1 MSKLWKLA
9 HERASGET
17 RDALKLTEDRIV
29 IGVLLWGVWLFFVWM
44 HEGKAAGLKLLL
56 SLVPLLIFPLVYA
69 MKFIAAAGRIYDEA
83 TGQIEECCKDG
94 WIRIGTCPPRH
105 RAVDVSPLPAAL
117 LRGGGGGPRGRCAEK
132 DGTRALMAA
141 DEKSRLAQ

>member
-83 TGQIEECCKDG
+83 TGQIEELQGRLD
-94 WIRIGTCPPRH
+94 TH
-105 RAVDVSPLPAAL
+105 RDLPSPSS
-117 LRGGGGGPRGRCAEK
+117 RG
-132 DGTRALMAA
+132 
-141 DEKSRLAQ
+141 

>member
-83 TGQIEECCKDG
+83 TGQIEELQG
-94 WIRIGTCPPRH
+94 RLNTH
-105 RAVDVSPLPAAL
+105 RNLPSSPA
-117 LRGGGGGPRGRCAEK
+117 
-132 DGTRALMAA
+132 
-141 DEKSRLAQ
+141 

>member
-9 HERASGET
+9 HERALNET
-17 RDALKLTEDRIV
+17 REALKVTEDRIV

-69 MKFIAAAGRIYDEA
+69 KKFIAAAGKIYDEA
-83 TGQIEECCKDG
+83 MGQIKELQGRLD
-94 WIRIGTCPPRH
+94 TH
-105 RAVDVSPLPAAL
+105 QNLASPSSGA
-117 LRGGGGGPRGRCAEK
+117 
-132 DGTRALMAA
+132 
-141 DEKSRLAQ
+141 

>member
-9 HERASGET
+9 HERAISET

-44 HEGKAAGLKLLL
+44 HEGKAARLKLLL

-69 MKFIAAAGRIYDEA
+69 MKFIAPAGRIYDEA
-83 TGQIEECCKDG
+83 TGQIEELQGRLD
-94 WIRIGTCPPRH
+94 TH
-105 RAVDVSPLPAAL
+105 RDLPSPSS
-117 LRGGGGGPRGRCAEK
+117 RG
-132 DGTRALMAA
+132 
-141 DEKSRLAQ
+141 